1 MSDLRPTFIKELA
14 ILAEQD
20 KNIMLLIGDVGYSFA
35 EPFEKESPGQLIN
48 CGTIEQSMVDIAV
61 GLALS
66 GKKPYVYTVINFI
79 LFRAYEQVRNDVC
92 YMNTNVKLVGVR
104 GKESYKFLGYSHN
117 IAENEDRD
125 ILKRLPNIF
134 IALPK
139 TDRMLHSMMQSTYK
153 SKVPT
158 YIRL

>member
-1 MSDLRPTFIKELA
+1 MSDLRPAFIKEIILLA
-14 ILAEQD
+14 KYD
-20 KNIMLLIGDVGYSFA
+20 KDIMLLVGDVGYSFA

-48 CGTIEQSMVDIAV
+48 CGIIEQSMVDIAV

-104 GKESYKFLGYSHN
+104 GKESYKFLGYTHN
-117 IAENEDRD
+117 IAENEDCK
-125 ILKRLPNIF
+125 ILKELPNIF
-134 IALPK
+134 VALPK
-139 TDRMLHSMMQSTYK
+139 TERMLHSMMQSTYK
-153 SKVPT
+153 NKLPT